1 MSNKK
6 TVVEMFTEIMNVPGL
21 SDEQRA
27 FLARRIELTE
37 KKNAKG
43 ASTPTKTQVANEG
56 IKAVLIDVLTES
68 NAPMSISDMQKNSAE
83 LAELSNQKLSALITQ
98 LINKGAGPVVRSEIK
113 GKAHF
118 ALRSED

>member
-56 IKAVLIDVLTES
+56 IKAVIVEVLTEA
-68 NAPMSISDMQKNSAE
+68 NEPMTISALQKASAE

-98 LINKGAGPVVRSEIK
+98 LIDKGHGCVVRSEVK

-118 ALRSED
+118 ALRSEG

>member
-56 IKAVLIDVLTES
+56 IKAVIIDVLTES

-98 LINKGAGPVVRSEIK
+98 LINKGA
-113 GKAHF
+113 
-118 ALRSED
+118 